1 MARFQGRKRKKCQMK
16 SNRKNMETLKQEALQ
31 AISNM
36 PDSANI
42 DDIMYQLYVMDKVR
56 KGRDA
61 VKNGDSLSDGELR
74 KETETW

>member
-1 MARFQGRKRKKCQMK
+1 
-16 SNRKNMETLKQEALQ
+16 METLKQEALE

-36 PDSANI
+36 PESSSI

-61 VKNGDSLSDGELR
+61 VQNGDSISVDELR
-74 KETETW
+74 KETESW

>member
-1 MARFQGRKRKKCQMK
+1 
-16 SNRKNMETLKQEALQ
+16 METLKQEALE

-61 VKNGDSLSDGELR
+61 VQNGDSISVDELR
-74 KETETW
+74 KETESW

>member
-1 MARFQGRKRKKCQMK
+1 MK
-16 SNRKNMETLKQEALQ
+16 TLKQEALE

-61 VKNGDSLSDGELR
+61 VQNGDSISVDELR
-74 KETETW
+74 KETESW

>member
-1 MARFQGRKRKKCQMK
+1 
-16 SNRKNMETLKQEALQ
+16 METLKQEALE

-61 VKNGDSLSDGELR
+61 VKNGDSISVDELR
-74 KETETW
+74 KETESW

>member
-1 MARFQGRKRKKCQMK
+1 
-16 SNRKNMETLKQEALQ
+16 METLKQEALE

-61 VKNGDSLSDGELR
+61 VQNGDRISVDELR
-74 KETETW
+74 KGTESW

>member
-1 MARFQGRKRKKCQMK
+1 MK
-16 SNRKNMETLKQEALQ
+16 TLKQEALQ

-42 DDIMYQLYVMDKVR
+42 DDIMYQLYVMEKVR

-61 VKNGDSLSDGELR
+61 VQFGHSLSTHELR
-74 KETETW
+74 KDMETW

>member
-1 MARFQGRKRKKCQMK
+1 MK
-16 SNRKNMETLKQEALQ
+16 TLKQEALE

-61 VKNGDSLSDGELR
+61 VQNGDSISVDELR
-74 KETETW
+74 KGTETW

>member
-1 MARFQGRKRKKCQMK
+1 
-16 SNRKNMETLKQEALQ
+16 METLKQEALE

-61 VKNGDSLSDGELR
+61 VQNGDSISVDELR
-74 KETETW
+74 KGTETW

>member
-1 MARFQGRKRKKCQMK
+1 V
-16 SNRKNMETLKQEALQ
+16 ETLKQEALQ
-31 AISNM
+31 VISNM

-61 VKNGDSLSDGELR
+61 VQSEDSLSTIELR
-74 KETETW
+74 KDMETW

>member
-1 MARFQGRKRKKCQMK
+1 
-16 SNRKNMETLKQEALQ
+16 METLKQEALQ
-31 AISNM
+31 VISNM

-61 VKNGDSLSDGELR
+61 VQNGDSLSVDELR

>member
-1 MARFQGRKRKKCQMK
+1 
-16 SNRKNMETLKQEALQ
+16 METLKQEALE

-61 VKNGDSLSDGELR
+61 VQSEDRLSTIELR
-74 KETETW
+74 KDMETW

>member
-1 MARFQGRKRKKCQMK
+1 
-16 SNRKNMETLKQEALQ
+16 METLKQEALQ
-31 AISNM
+31 VISNM

-61 VKNGDSLSDGELR
+61 VQSGDSLSVDELR

>member
-1 MARFQGRKRKKCQMK
+1 
-16 SNRKNMETLKQEALQ
+16 METLKQEALE

-36 PDSANI
+36 PESSSI

-61 VKNGDSLSDGELR
+61 VKNGDSISVDELR
-74 KETETW
+74 KETESW

>member
-1 MARFQGRKRKKCQMK
+1 MK
-16 SNRKNMETLKQEALQ
+16 TLKQEALE

-61 VKNGDSLSDGELR
+61 VQNGDIISVDELR
-74 KETETW
+74 KETESW

>member
-1 MARFQGRKRKKCQMK
+1 
-16 SNRKNMETLKQEALQ
+16 METLKQEALE

-36 PDSANI
+36 PESSSI

-61 VKNGDSLSDGELR
+61 VQSEDSLSTIELR
-74 KETETW
+74 KNMETW